1 MSDSPHLPEACDL
14 LIEAGYVVPIEPH
27 AVVLEDH
34 AVAVRG
40 SEIVAIL
47 PRAEARARFRATQ
60 VVSRPEAALMPG
72 LVNAHTHNP
81 MTLLRGVADDLP
93 LMTWLQQHIWPVEA
107 AVIGP
112 EFVADGTTLAIAE
125 MLRGGT
131 TCANENYFF
140 GDVQAAVYK
149 KHGFRALVG
158 AVIIDFPTAWAKTD
172 DEYFAKAGELH
183 DQWRT
188 DPLIGTAFA
197 PHAPYTV
204 NDANFERVR
213 MLSDQLDMQV
223 HLHTHETA
231 QEINDSIKLHGQRP
245 LARLDRLG
253 LVNDRL
259 IAVHMTQLTDA
270 EIHLCAERGVSV
282 VHCPESNLKLA
293 SGFCP
298 ACALQRA
305 GVNLAIGTDGCASNN
320 DLDMFS
326 ENRTAAILAKAVAD
340 DATALDA
347 RWASA
352 SASVRS
358 KSASRP
364 TWSASTCPHWKPSRC
379 TTCCRNWCTPPA
391 ASRSATSG
399 SPASRSWCSAS
410 WSAWTCRASSPTR
423 ASGASASV
431 ISAPEPRRRKDSL
444 MTAPHAS
451 SNFDQAELDK
461 FAALANRWWD
471 ADGPQKPLHALNPVR
486 LKYVADRVPLRGA
499 RVLDIGCGGGLLSEA
514 LAQAGADVTA
524 IDLAPELVKVARLH
538 ALESGAKVDY
548 RVQAAEDLAA
558 EQPGSFDVVTCME
571 MLEHVPDPGA
581 IIEACKRLLKPGGHL
596 FLSTINRTAAA
607 FAVAIVG
614 AEYVARLLPKGT
626 HHYQEF
632 IKPAELARWLREA
645 DMQLVDVSGM
655 AYEPWRNHARLS
667 SRTDINYLA
676 YAVKPA

>member
-1 MSDSPHLPEACDL
+1 
-14 LIEAGYVVPIEPH
+14 
-27 AVVLEDH
+27 
-34 AVAVRG
+34 
-40 SEIVAIL
+40 
-47 PRAEARARFRATQ
+47 
-60 VVSRPEAALMPG
+60 
-72 LVNAHTHNP
+72 
-81 MTLLRGVADDLP
+81 
-93 LMTWLQQHIWPVEA
+93 
-107 AVIGP
+107 
-112 EFVADGTTLAIAE
+112 
-125 MLRGGT
+125 
-131 TCANENYFF
+131 
-140 GDVQAAVYK
+140 
-149 KHGFRALVG
+149 
-158 AVIIDFPTAWAKTD
+158 
-172 DEYFAKAGELH
+172 
-183 DQWRT
+183 
-188 DPLIGTAFA
+188 
-197 PHAPYTV
+197 
-204 NDANFERVR
+204 

-347 RWASA
+347 ATTLRAATLGGARALGFADRIGSIEVGKQADLVCVDLSA
-352 SASVRS
+352 LETQPLHNVLSQLVYA
-358 KSASRP
+358 
-364 TWSASTCPHWKPSRC
+364 
-379 TTCCRNWCTPPA
+379 TT

-423 ASGASASV
+423 ASGASVSV
-431 ISAPEPRRRKDSL
+431 ISAPDPRRRKDPHDC
-444 MTAPHAS
+444 PHAS

-558 EQPGSFDVVTCME
+558 EQPGSFDVLTCME

-581 IIEACKRLLKPGGHL
+581 IIDACKRLLKPGGHL
-596 FLSTINRTAAA
+596 FLSTINRTACLRGGDCRRRVRGAA
-607 FAVAIVG
+607 AAQGHPPLPGIHQAGRAGALAARGRPAAGGCQRHGLRAVAQPCPPEQPHRHQLPGLRGQAGMTSARFPRAVLFDLDG
-614 AEYVARLLPKGT
+614 TLLDSAPDFVATCNAMLAERGRAAVDPAQLRTGGLRAAR
-626 HHYQEF
+626 
-632 IKPAELARWLREA
+632 ARW
-645 DMQLVDVSGM
+645 SG
-655 AYEPWRNHARLS
+655 PL
-667 SRTDINYLA
+667 SRTWMPLRA
-676 YAVKPA
+676 MH